1 METTS
6 ILQLSEKDLR
16 EILADEV
23 QRAVDAAFAKA
34 AERKK
39 ERENPQ
45 YYTRD
50 EVCKLLHISSVTFH
64 CWVAQG
70 RIQTVKAGRRT
81 LVDRED
87 LQKRISSGEIGRYQH
102 ARK

>member
-1 METTS
+1 MNVPIDISQLSSRFAVRRLSEDDAGM
-6 ILQLSEKDLR
+6 ILQ
-16 EILADEV
+16 IC
-23 QRAVDAAFAKA
+23 
-34 AERKK
+34 
-39 ERENPQ
+39 RENPQ

-64 CWVAQG
+64 CWVGQG